1 MRIKRV
7 LNNNAVVALN
17 GNTEM
22 IALGSGIAFRKDAG
36 DLINENAIE
45 KAFYPESEQQVN
57 QLTDVL
63 SNISPIFI
71 QLSDEIIKK
80 AIKLINKEFSN
91 DIYVSLPDHLQFAL
105 ERAKKNM
112 KIENKLTLETSQIYP
127 KEFEI
132 GKFAIELIHKTFD
145 INLSMDEATN
155 VAMHFITAE
164 SNNDLDGTMA
174 TMKLVNSLIELI
186 ENKMEISFDKQSSQ
200 IYRLMIHLNFY
211 AMRVLGNEVDNKSI
225 IDSELY
231 NVIKQRYSD
240 DFLIAQSVSEYVKK
254 KYNYDTTK
262 DEIAFLSIHIRRIR
276 NKI

>member
-1 MRIKRV
+1 MRIKRI

-17 GNTEM
+17 NNIEM

-36 DLINENAIE
+36 DLINEKAIE

-71 QLSDEIIKK
+71 QLSDEIINK
-80 AIKLINKEFSN
+80 AIELIDKEFSN

-112 KIENKLTLETSQIYP
+112 KIENRLTLETSQIYP
-127 KEFEI
+127 KEFEV
-132 GKFAIELIHKTFD
+132 GKFAVDLIHKTFD
-145 INLSMDEATN
+145 VDLTMDEATN

-164 SNNDLDGTMA
+164 SNQDLDSTMA

-186 ENKMEISFDKQSSQ
+186 ETKLGIEFDKQSSQ

-211 AMRVLGNEVDNKSI
+211 AMRVLGNDADNKSV

-231 NVIKQRYSD
+231 NVIKERYSE
-240 DFLIAQSVSEYVKK
+240 DFSIAQNVSKYVETQ
-254 KYNYDTTK
+254 YNYETTK
-262 DEIAFLSIHIRRIR
+262 DEVAFLSIHIRRIR
-276 NKI
+276 NTI

>member
-1 MRIKRV
+1 VRIKRI

-17 GNTEM
+17 NNIEM

-36 DLINENAIE
+36 DLINEKAIE

-71 QLSDEIIKK
+71 QLSDEIINK
-80 AIKLINKEFSN
+80 AIELIDKEFSN

-112 KIENKLTLETSQIYP
+112 KIENRLTLETSQIYP
-127 KEFEI
+127 KEFEV
-132 GKFAIELIHKTFD
+132 GKFAVDLIHKTFD
-145 INLSMDEATN
+145 IDLTMDEATN

-164 SNNDLDGTMA
+164 SNQDLDSTMA

-186 ENKMEISFDKQSSQ
+186 ETKLGIEFDKQSSQ

-211 AMRVLGNEVDNKSI
+211 AMRVLGNDVDNESV

-231 NVIKQRYSD
+231 NVIKERYSD
-240 DFLIAQSVSEYVKK
+240 DFSIAQDVSKYVET
-254 KYNYDTTK
+254 KYHYETTK
-262 DEIAFLSIHIRRIR
+262 DEVAFLSIHIRRIR
-276 NKI
+276 NTI

>member
-1 MRIKRV
+1 VRIKRI

-17 GNTEM
+17 NNIEM

-36 DLINENAIE
+36 DLINEKAIE

-71 QLSDEIIKK
+71 QLSDEIINK
-80 AIKLINKEFSN
+80 AIELIDKEFSN

-112 KIENKLTLETSQIYP
+112 KIENRLTLETSQIYP
-127 KEFEI
+127 KEFEV
-132 GKFAIELIHKTFD
+132 GKFAVDLIHKTFD
-145 INLSMDEATN
+145 IDLTMDEATN

-164 SNNDLDGTMA
+164 SNQDLDSTMA

-186 ENKMEISFDKQSSQ
+186 ETKLGIEFDKQSSQ

-211 AMRVLGNEVDNKSI
+211 AMRVLENDTDNESV

-231 NVIKQRYSD
+231 NVIKERYSD
-240 DFLIAQSVSEYVKK
+240 DFSIAQDVSKYVET
-254 KYNYDTTK
+254 KYHYETTK
-262 DEIAFLSIHIRRIR
+262 DEVSFLTIHIRRIR
-276 NKI
+276 NTI